1 MLSPTSI
8 AYEENRL
15 VNIAEYEYKEF
26 YQLAEKMV
34 GYLLDFYEKPK
45 LEANLYFRFLS
56 QVQKSLYLS
65 LLSTLRQHDI
75 QTNMMLRYSL
85 ESISL
90 CLYSMYER
98 NEDVYREFLDDG
110 TVQSYKITKKVGIWL
125 ESESPQF
132 AQSIHFMKNSINA
145 FASHGNILPTAFNST
160 LDDGKF
166 TFHFFD
172 IEQPNI
178 TKQRLWWISDI
189 CFGFLDMSS
198 KINLKYPC
206 FTLNEEE
213 FLNIMH
219 QSHVKITEQKEVLK
233 KIIYSS
239 NNT

>member
-1 MLSPTSI
+1 MLNPISI
-8 AYEENRL
+8 SYEENRL
-15 VNIAEYEYKEF
+15 VNIGEHEYKEF

-34 GYLLDFYEKPK
+34 GYLLNFYEKPK

-75 QTNMMLRYSL
+75 QTNIMLRYSL

-98 NEDVYREFLDDG
+98 NEDVYREFSDDG
-110 TVQSYKITKKVGIWL
+110 TVQSFKITKKVGTWL
-125 ESESPQF
+125 ESESSQF
-132 AQSIHFMKNSINA
+132 AQSIHFMKNTINA
-145 FASHGNILPTAFNST
+145 FSSHGNILPTAFNSN

-172 IEQPNI
+172 IVQPNI

-198 KINLKYPC
+198 KLNLKYPC
-206 FTLNEEE
+206 FTLNEVE

-219 QSHVKITEQKEVLK
+219 QSHAILTNQKEILK
-233 KIIYSS
+233 KILQS
-239 NNT
+239 NENT